1 MVKIFK
7 KFIYNHTE
15 KSDICIQET
24 SLFGGF
30 RVYGYI
36 AVRYDMKED
45 ELKIFHFL
53 FNAGLIKRI

>member
-1 MVKIFK
+1 M
-7 KFIYNHTE
+7 YE
-15 KSDICIQET
+15 
-24 SLFGGF
+24 
-30 RVYGYI
+30 YI

>member
-24 SLFGGF
+24 WLKPFWGF
-30 RVYGYI
+30 
-36 AVRYDMKED
+36 
-45 ELKIFHFL
+45 
-53 FNAGLIKRI
+53 